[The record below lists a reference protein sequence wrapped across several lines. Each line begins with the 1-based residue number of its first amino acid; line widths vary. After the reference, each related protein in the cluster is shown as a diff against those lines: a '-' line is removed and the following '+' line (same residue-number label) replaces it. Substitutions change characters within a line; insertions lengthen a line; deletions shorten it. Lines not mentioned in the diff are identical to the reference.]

1 MEILMRKK
9 KEVRK
14 NIKKHAGN
22 KAVKESVK
30 ISARELRKAA
40 DANNAA
46 LAEEKFGEI
55 SRKIDRAARKGIIN
69 KNAAARKK
77 SSLAKKINSIKPSA
91 QAE

>member
-1 MEILMRKK
+1 MSKK

-22 KAVKESVK
+22 KAVKENVK

-40 DANNAA
+40 EAGNAA
-46 LAEEKFGEI
+46 LAGEKFGEI

-77 SSLAKKINSIKPSA
+77 SRLAKKINSMKAPA